1 MKLFLPNG
9 FVLDEFSPDY
19 CDPVQRV
26 GLEAEEGFY
35 NSFEESG
42 TKQNNGLSVLKQ
54 LSKFYREGAVRA
66 FIKRH
71 YPRVKFSDKAIRLLR
86 LKLPQAES
94 NSSELAS
101 LLSEAFTALL
111 QGGRRRIEGSHV
123 RAWPGLPRES
133 SDAAEQKEPT
143 FSNNDTA
150 DSDHSNS
157 DVIWIPPPRVA
168 EVKLTPRQALGDGDS
183 SSSDEK
189 TEPTEALAAGNYYA
203 RSISNSYIRDGRRV
217 YVADWEATEEPAANL
232 PPRMVAAFNRRRR
245 DQVRRASIED
255 EAGHTRERRRSSAEA
270 PSSRRRPLR
279 RLRRSAYSSAI
290 GWWFVWR

>member
-1 MKLFLPNG
+1 MR
-9 FVLDEFSPDY
+9 S
-19 CDPVQRV
+19 
-26 GLEAEEGFY
+26 
-35 NSFEESG
+35 
-42 TKQNNGLSVLKQ
+42 LSRRR
-54 LSKFYREGAVRA
+54 FIGAVRA

-133 SDAAEQKEPT
+133 SDADAGSAAEQKEPT

-279 RLRRSAYSSAI
+279 RLRRYADA
-290 GWWFVWR
+290 